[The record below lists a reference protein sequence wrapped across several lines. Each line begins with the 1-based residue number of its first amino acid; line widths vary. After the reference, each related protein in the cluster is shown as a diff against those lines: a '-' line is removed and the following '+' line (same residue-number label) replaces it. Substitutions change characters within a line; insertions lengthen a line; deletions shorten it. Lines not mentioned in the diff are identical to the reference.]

1 MPVLSH
7 RQIKELIESEF
18 GEQVS
23 VQLNTDGKQTKLI
36 VKANDPDIIPEIEN
50 YLGEIRTFYVNVNSN
65 TLYVKKDYE
74 EI

>member
-18 GEQVS
+18 DGRVS
-23 VQLNTDGKQTKLI
+23 AQLNTDGQQTKLI
-36 VKANDPDIIPEIEN
+36 VKANDTEIIPEIEK
-50 YLGEIRTFYVNVNSN
+50 YLEQIGTFYVNVNSR